1 LQFRFAKLGTG
12 EFGSQRLLL
21 LVKIGGGGQA
31 LNGQR
36 DLSAGS
42 GVVAGRRAVGRLL
55 FAAVDLTSDHDFY
68 VGAR

>member
-1 LQFRFAKLGTG
+1 MQFRFAKLGTG

-21 LVKIGGGGQA
+21 LVKIGGGQA